1 MAPKS
6 AEPQGPL
13 MDAIKRDF
21 GSFAAFQDAFSKVAV
36 GHFGSGWAWLVHDPK
51 ENKLKVMTTS
61 NEVNPMQ
68 RTLFCF
74 FGIFR
79 VLMCRGSSSPSDSGC
94 LGACLLPGLSVPS
107 R

>member
-1 MAPKS
+1 MTPKG

-21 GSFAAFQDAFSKVAV
+21 GSLAGLQDAFSKVAV
-36 GHFGSGWAWLVHDPK
+36 GHFGSGWAWLVHDPT

-68 RTLFCF
+68 RTFSSFIL
-74 FGIFR
+74 
-79 VLMCRGSSSPSDSGC
+79 LMHRGPSSPSDSGC
-94 LGACLLPGLSVPS
+94 LGARLLPGLPVPS